1 MSPLKTIH
9 SSLKIIQEAY
19 QKLESG
25 ELTMEELDQF
35 VHATQELLERAV
47 ILRYKA
53 YENKIANVQQS
64 LENPEAHAVNFNQE
78 AIELERSPISEE
90 PSVFEIE
97 VEKPEPM
104 EIHFESAVNEN
115 PTPTIPLDLFNDNAE
130 AVRTQI
136 LDEETI
142 EHLNITT
149 TSFEENGIVEEH
161 VVMEQVKRTPVEA
174 ENKDFIEKFAVIEAD
189 LFNQIG
195 MSRLET
201 LTNSFG
207 LNEKFQYINELFNGS
222 KDDFNEAV
230 QQIDNDPSYHDA
242 LLTTSIYANK
252 NNWDSESAIVQ
263 DFMTKLKRRHG

>member
-1 MSPLKTIH
+1 MSHLKTIH

-35 VHATQELLERAV
+35 VNATQELLERAV

-53 YENKIANVQQS
+53 YENKIANVQP
-64 LENPEAHAVNFNQE
+64 LENQELQIDNFTQDTIQ
-78 AIELERSPISEE
+78 IEKTPISDE

-97 VEKPEPM
+97 VEQPEPM
-104 EIHFESAVNEN
+104 EIHFESTVNED
-115 PTPTIPLDLFNDNAE
+115 PVPTIPLDLFNDNAE

-136 LDEETI
+136 LDEETV
-142 EHLNITT
+142 EHLNITS
-149 TSFEENGIVEEH
+149 TSFEENGVVEEH
-161 VVMEQVKRTPVEA
+161 VIMEQVKRTPVEA
-174 ENKDFIEKFAVIEAD
+174 ENKEFIEKFAVVEAD

-201 LTNSFG
+201 LTNCFG
-207 LNEKFQYINELFNGS
+207 LNEKFLYINELFNGS

-230 QQIDNDPSYHDA
+230 QQIDNDSSYHDA
-242 LLTTSIYANK
+242 LLTASIYANK
-252 NNWDSESAIVQ
+252 NNWDTESSIVQ
-263 DFMTKLKRRHG
+263 DFVTKLKRRHG